1 MSPVLFVRRFA
12 LAALLALCLLAF
24 ASAPALAGQT
34 RKLLNTFG
42 SLSNPQ
48 GVAID
53 QSSGDVYVADTGN
66 HRIEKFDALGN
77 FLLAFGADVGGAGV
91 NTCTSALT
99 CVAGTPGSA
108 PGQFTTAEFLAVDND
123 SASAS
128 FHDVYVAD
136 TADNKVSKFD
146 SSGNL
151 VATWGSG
158 GQLDGSTTTAKTFG
172 SLAGVAVDATGR
184 LDVLN
189 VENTVSFFF
198 GSQLF
203 EFGQDGS
210 FASELELGEPFNRDN
225 PAANGLA
232 VDAAGSFFKVNEDKS
247 VEKLDAAGKII
258 GKVSPGGPE
267 VGGPLTPLAIAIEPV
282 SGDLYV
288 ATAAPAINHYAFN
301 GSGEV
306 VEPGGSPPCNV
317 AENLTQASGC
327 GASDSVATPF
337 AAAGIAV
344 SSASG
349 ESYLSNP
356 VAGQVSVYSAA
367 LPIPDV
373 TTASASEVGPVGA
386 RLNGTV
392 NPAGLEVTECRF
404 EYVDQAGYQPEAP
417 DPYASGAT
425 APCAQ
430 TAAEIGTGS
439 APVEVH
445 ADVTGLTAGTT
456 YHFRLRAGNL
466 NGSSLT
472 QDATL
477 ATLPPPSIDSATV
490 ASLTAESAQLEAKI
504 NPNGFHTTYH
514 IEYGTTTAYG
524 TRLPALPAPDP
535 EIGEGSADVQVTQH
549 AEGLHHDMTYHW
561 RVVAANANGTTT
573 SPDHTFIYD
582 TSGEGLP
589 DGRAYEMVTPAQKNG
604 AVVGSVDFTG
614 KPADVSP
621 GGSRLIAGSIQCF
634 ASSESCNAV
643 NNNGIGSPYAFT
655 RTSGGWV
662 TTPLAPSA
670 SLFAPHITPWDYN
683 ALTDTAL
690 FSMPTAPHG
699 EDDLY
704 VRHPDGTFV
713 EIGPN
718 TPPEDGPHGPVGGS
732 AGNTA
737 SAQTP
742 DFSHVVFEMPTAEVK
757 WPFDETEFGSET
769 VYEYVGVGKPR
780 PLLVGVSGGQGSN
793 DLLSTCGTRLGGG
806 RDEPNGRM
814 SGDGS
819 TVYFTAL
826 LGYGAPCPGSG
837 ANKGTLVTAD
847 TVYARVDGESAAA
860 HTVAISQP
868 SPSECGGGVG
878 LGEVA
883 CREAAGKPGDGLFEG
898 ASADGSKAFFTDT
911 QQLTDGASQ
920 DSHSGDSASTI
931 KNCQHTVG
939 ANGCNLYEYDF
950 ANPSGHH
957 LIDVSA
963 GDVSGGGPRVQ
974 GVVALSPDGS
984 HVYFVAKGVLTT
996 TANDQG
1002 QVALSGANNL
1012 YVFAAGRVA
1021 FIASLP
1027 SSDSRLWSLNAGV
1040 PANVTP
1046 EGRFLVFP
1054 SHGRLTAD
1062 DTSVSGA
1069 KQVFRYDADSGALVR
1084 ISVGNNGFNDNGNRS
1099 APTPCGNVCSEDAT
1113 IVQAAGSSRLDATM
1127 SDDGSYV
1134 FFESPVGLTPRA
1146 LDDVQIGTD
1155 AQAQPIYAWNVY
1167 EWHAGHVH
1175 LISDGR
1181 DVSLNEAQEPRC
1193 TAGPVPSSVCLLG
1206 VDSSG
1211 ANVFFSTVD
1220 PLVPQ
1225 DTDTELDYYD
1235 ARICTA
1241 SDPCIG
1247 PPPATVVCHGDACQ
1261 GTPGAQPPVPVA
1273 ASVSFTGP
1281 GNASPGGSG
1290 AVSAAGIKVLSRVVH
1305 GSTFL
1310 LTVSVPG
1317 KGRIA
1322 ITGAQLRTLR
1332 RTVTR
1337 AGTYRFAVSL
1347 KPRARSALR
1356 RRHTL
1361 GVRLR
1366 VGFAP
1371 AAGRASSALLTLTV
1385 KR

>member
-1 MSPVLFVRRFA
+1 M
-12 LAALLALCLLAF
+12 
-24 ASAPALAGQT
+24 
-34 RKLLNTFG
+34 
-42 SLSNPQ
+42 
-48 GVAID
+48 
-53 QSSGDVYVADTGN
+53 
-66 HRIEKFDALGN
+66 
-77 FLLAFGADVGGAGV
+77 
-91 NTCTSALT
+91 
-99 CVAGTPGSA
+99 
-108 PGQFTTAEFLAVDND
+108 
-123 SASAS
+123 
-128 FHDVYVAD
+128 
-136 TADNKVSKFD
+136 
-146 SSGNL
+146 
-151 VATWGSG
+151 
-158 GQLDGSTTTAKTFG
+158 
-172 SLAGVAVDATGR
+172 
-184 LDVLN
+184 
-189 VENTVSFFF
+189 
-198 GSQLF
+198 
-203 EFGQDGS
+203 
-210 FASELELGEPFNRDN
+210 
-225 PAANGLA
+225 
-232 VDAAGSFFKVNEDKS
+232 
-247 VEKLDAAGKII
+247 
-258 GKVSPGGPE
+258 
-267 VGGPLTPLAIAIEPV
+267 

-288 ATAAPAINHYAFN
+288 ATAGPAINHYAFN

-306 VEPGGSPPCNV
+306 VEAGGSPCPV
-317 AENLTQASGC
+317 AGNLTESSGC
-327 GASDSVATPF
+327 APSDSVATPF

-349 ESYLSNP
+349 ASYLSNP
-356 VAGQVSVYSAA
+356 VAGQVFVYSA
-367 LPIPDV
+367 PVTIPDV
-373 TTASASEVGPVGA
+373 TTASASEVGPATA

-392 NPAGLEVTECRF
+392 NPDGLDVTECEF
-404 EYVDQAGYQPEAP
+404 EYVDEAGYEPGAP
-417 DPYASGAT
+417 NPYASGAT

-430 TAAEIGTGS
+430 TLPEIGKGIT
-439 APVEVH
+439 PVEVH

-514 IEYGTTTAYG
+514 IEYGTSTAYG

-549 AEGLHHDMTYHW
+549 AEGLEPNRTYHW

-589 DGRAYEMVTPAQKNG
+589 DGRAYEMVTPPQKNG
-604 AVVGSVDFTG
+604 AVLGSTNFTG
-614 KPADVSP
+614 KPAEVSP
-621 GGSRLIAGSIQCF
+621 GGSSLIASSIQCF
-634 ASSESCNAV
+634 AGAESCTAQVSSAV
-643 NNNGIGSPYAFT
+643 GSPYAFT

-670 SLFAPHITPWDYN
+670 SLFPVITPWEYN
-683 ALTDTAL
+683 ALTGMAL
-690 FSMPTAPHG
+690 FSMPTPPHG

-713 EIGPN
+713 DIGPN
-718 TPPEDGPHGPVGGS
+718 TPPENGPQGPFGGTTE
-732 AGNTA
+732 AGPQ
-737 SAQTP
+737 AQTS
-742 DFSHVVFEMPTAEVK
+742 DFSHVAFEMITSKPKAV
-757 WPFDETEFGSET
+757 WPFDKTVGGST
-769 VYEYVGVGKPR
+769 VYEYVGVGNQR
-780 PLLVGVSGGQGSN
+780 PLLVGVSGGQASN

-806 RDEPNGRM
+806 RDEPGRM

-826 LGYGAPCPGSG
+826 TAGAGAPCPGSG
-837 ANKGTLVTAD
+837 ANEATLVTAD

-878 LGEVA
+878 PGEVA
-883 CREAAGKPGDGLFEG
+883 CREAAGKPGDGLFVG
-898 ASADGSKAFFTDT
+898 ASADGSKAFFTGT

-920 DSHSGDSASTI
+920 DSHSGDSATE
-931 KNCQHTVG
+931 CLLTVG

-950 ANPSGHH
+950 ANPTGHH

-974 GVVALSPDGS
+974 GLMALSPDGS
-984 HVYFVAKGVLTT
+984 HVYFVAKGVLTA
-996 TANDQG
+996 TASDQG

-1012 YVFAAGRVA
+1012 YVFERDAAHPAGRVA

-1027 SSDSRLWSLNAGV
+1027 SSDSRDWEIVAGL

-1046 EGRFLVFP
+1046 EGRFLVF
-1054 SHGRLTAD
+1054 SSRGRLTAD
-1062 DTSVSGA
+1062 DMSVSGA

-1099 APTPCGNVCSEDAT
+1099 APTPCGAAVCSEDAI
-1113 IVQAAGSSRLDATM
+1113 IVQAAASSRLDPTM

-1134 FFESPVGLTPRA
+1134 FFQSPVGLTARA

-1155 AQAQPIYAWNVY
+1155 AGGHPIYAQNVY

-1181 DVSLNEAQEPRC
+1181 DVSLNSGQEPRC
-1193 TAGPVPSSVCLLG
+1193 TFGAVPSSVCLLG

-1247 PPPATVVCHGDACQ
+1247 PPAATVVCHADACQ

-1281 GNASPGGSG
+1281 GNASPVGSG
-1290 AVSAAGIKVLSRVVH
+1290 AVAAAGIKVLSRVVH

-1317 KGRIA
+1317 RGRIA

-1356 RRHTL
+1356 
-1361 GVRLR
+1361 
-1366 VGFAP
+1366 
-1371 AAGRASSALLTLTV
+1371 
-1385 KR
+1385 